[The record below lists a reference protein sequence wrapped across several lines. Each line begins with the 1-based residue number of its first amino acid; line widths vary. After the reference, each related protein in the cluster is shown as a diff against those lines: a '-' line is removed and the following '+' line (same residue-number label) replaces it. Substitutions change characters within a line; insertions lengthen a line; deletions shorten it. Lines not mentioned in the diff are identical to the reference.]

1 MTYLEEIKDFLE
13 THLTADWFKIKKEK
27 FTSHG
32 KYDNESN
39 LIIEPVFESSDIY
52 GEVEEELIIVGT
64 EVIELPS
71 IKYNFSNYCWMS
83 YENLDA
89 FYLQVYEAPKKIADG
104 YGINLSII
112 KIIKD
117 VLPKDSITQSY
128 NLIQAAISTIDE
140 SIDDIANDLWY
151 LKIKEDIEL
160 LKMMFTSS
168 IRSKFNNIYEI
179 DKIAT
184 ADNRTYLDFKVNKS
198 KLTGLISLLIQS
210 NILDLDSSTNTDNG
224 KYDFLEK
231 HFRWTDK
238 QGEKQLLT
246 NLRIDLQKITTTDLS
261 KRRTSG
267 AFDVFEMIE
276 AAAKDL

>member
-1 MTYLEEIKDFLE
+1 M
-13 THLTADWFKIKKEK
+13 
-27 FTSHG
+27 
-32 KYDNESN
+32 
-39 LIIEPVFESSDIY
+39 IIEPVFESSDIY
-52 GEVEEELIIVGT
+52 DEVDEELIIVGT

-267 AFDVFEMIE
+267 AFDVFELIE